1 MTDVTIDTAAQK
13 WRTASVSPDRNAV
26 FVLLLTLVVVPKAV
40 GRFVSYTRAP

>member
-26 FVLLLTLVVVPKAV
+26 SVLPLTLAAVPRDV
-40 GRFVSYTRAP
+40 GQFVS